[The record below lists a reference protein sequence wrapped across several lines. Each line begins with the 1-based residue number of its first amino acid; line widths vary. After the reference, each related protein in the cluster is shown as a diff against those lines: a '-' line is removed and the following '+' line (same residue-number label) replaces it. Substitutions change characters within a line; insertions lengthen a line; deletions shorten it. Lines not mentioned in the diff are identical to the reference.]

1 MLSFYTSQNIRIF
14 FPLTNKCLIQ
24 IHLNCFGFS
33 AELTARCLCIM
44 LDFHL
49 YTFVLLCTNCKL
61 SSRSSDF
68 ELHLI
73 TFSQSPCLLL
83 SPPLSV
89 HMSVL
94 PCFPLPSLHQM
105 THAELFI
112 PVPNQHVI
120 PAFLSLFKIPL
131 HTSVCIVTC
140 CAKCWGDWICSL
152 NVHWIASL
160 NSFFCLCLV
169 GCWCVGTVASIDYLG
184 YLMVI
189 CSLFS
194 HIYGRFLKFVS
205 LCSLF
210 VKNLT
215 W

>member
-1 MLSFYTSQNIRIF
+1 MLSFYTSQNITIF

-112 PVPNQHVI
+112 PVSNQHVI

-131 HTSVCIVTC
+131 HTSVCILTC
-140 CAKCWGDWICSL
+140 CAKC
-152 NVHWIASL
+152 
-160 NSFFCLCLV
+160 
-169 GCWCVGTVASIDYLG
+169 
-184 YLMVI
+184 
-189 CSLFS
+189 
-194 HIYGRFLKFVS
+194 
-205 LCSLF
+205 
-210 VKNLT
+210 
-215 W
+215 